1 MLAQSAFR
9 ACRQQARTGASLG
22 FLDTPHSRYG
32 IMQFEALSMRHRIE
46 TGFVPEP
53 IARLPGFKTV
63 VVARRSPTGEEHGPM
78 QRSARDRAK

>member
-1 MLAQSAFR
+1 
-9 ACRQQARTGASLG
+9 
-22 FLDTPHSRYG
+22 
-32 IMQFEALSMRHRIE
+32 MQFEALSMRHRIE